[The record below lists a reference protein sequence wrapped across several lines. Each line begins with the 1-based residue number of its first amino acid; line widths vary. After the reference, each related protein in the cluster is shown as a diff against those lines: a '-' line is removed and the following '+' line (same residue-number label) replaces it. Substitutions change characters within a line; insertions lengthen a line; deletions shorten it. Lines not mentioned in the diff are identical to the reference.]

1 MINKSVD
8 NAVFDAILRKAFT
21 EAFEREVAEIEAQ
34 PSAAEALPEKYR
46 RAERKYYNRKM
57 KRSSTSYAVLRRIA
71 ACILVCLSVGFAA
84 LMAIPTVRA
93 SVWDSVVNFYEK
105 YIKFDFNVTSG
116 GEETIGDYTL
126 GYVPDGF
133 VRTAEVET
141 DAKNKYTYENE
152 ENNFSTIYYTE
163 YWAINYD
170 DEKGKLHIV
179 DISGE
184 DGYMV
189 EYFDGTYAL
198 VWEYNYTVFSVEGNC
213 PTLIAWHWQ
222 AEKAREDVPRRVGK
236 KIA

>member
-34 PSAAEALPEKYR
+34 SSAAEALPEKYR
-46 RAERKYYNRKM
+46 RAERKYYNKRM
-57 KRSSTSYAVLRRIA
+57 KQSSGTHVVLRKIA
-71 ACILVCLSVGFAA
+71 ACILICMSVGFAT

-105 YIKFDFNVTSG
+105 YIKFDFSITSG

-133 VRTAEVET
+133 VRTSAVET
-141 DAKNKYTYENE
+141 ALKNVYKYEDGQHAFNIVYYYYPEDY
-152 ENNFSTIYYTE
+152 TI
-163 YWAINYD
+163 AYD
-170 DEKGKLHIV
+170 DEKGVMHSIQ
-179 DISGE
+179 INGM

-189 EYFDGTYAL
+189 EYIDGTYAI
-198 VWEYNYTVFSVEGNC
+198 VWKANNTVFTVDGDISFKEM
-213 PTLIAWHWQ
+213 I
-222 AEKAREDVPRRVGK
+222 
-236 KIA
+236 KIAENIS

>member
-46 RAERKYYNRKM
+46 RAERKYYNKKM
-57 KRSSTSYAVLRRIA
+57 KQSSGTYAVLRKIA
-71 ACILVCLSVGFAA
+71 ACILICLSVGFAA

-105 YIKFDFNVTSG
+105 YIKFDFNVAAI

-133 VRTAEVET
+133 VRTDALET
-141 DAKNKYTYENE
+141 ALKSVYMYENGKQQ
-152 ENNFSTIYYTE
+152 FSIRYRYAKDNTI
-163 YWAINYD
+163 AYD
-170 DEKGKLHIV
+170 DENGKIHIIDV
-179 DISGE
+179 NGADGYLMEYGNGRHSLTWQKNGAIFTVDGDISVNE
-184 DGYMV
+184 MIKIV
-189 EYFDGTYAL
+189 E
-198 VWEYNYTVFSVEGNC
+198 
-213 PTLIAWHWQ
+213 
-222 AEKAREDVPRRVGK
+222 
-236 KIA
+236 KIK